1 MGARWYAF
9 KDTILD
15 SGKVMRAQS
24 GAMAPLIAI
33 IGTDGSGKSTVCEH
47 IVGWISRYGP
57 AGRAHLGKQSGN
69 VGRALARLPL
79 VGAAM
84 DRQIRRKADDVNE
97 RIKANMQPSLFP
109 ALVISAFTLRRRFRF
124 KRMLALRKRG
134 LIVVT
139 DRFPQVG
146 IPGAYDG
153 PGFPDTPRGSRL
165 VLRLARYER
174 DTFEWMAGH
183 RPDLVLRLNVDL
195 DTACMRKPDHSREAL
210 RRKIAVTPLLTY
222 GGAPIVDI
230 DANQP
235 LARVIEEAEAA
246 VARVMA
252 ERGYTLEETTR
263 RS

>member
-1 MGARWYAF
+1 MQE
-9 KDTILD
+9 T
-15 SGKVMRAQS
+15 S

-33 IGTDGSGKSTVCEH
+33 IGTDGSGKSTVCEL
-47 IVGWISRYGP
+47 IVAWINSCYGP
-57 AGRAHLGKQSGN
+57 AGRVHLGKQSGN

-79 VGAAM
+79 LGAMM
-84 DRQIRRKADDVNE
+84 DRQIRRKVDGVNE
-97 RIKANMQPSLFP
+97 RIKADMQPSLFP

-139 DRFPQVG
+139 DRFPQVE

-153 PGFPDTPRGSRL
+153 PGFPDTQRGSRL
-165 VLRLARYER
+165 VVRLARHER
-174 DTFEWMAGH
+174 ATFEWMASH

-195 DTACMRKPDHSREAL
+195 DTACMRKPDHRRDAL
-210 RRKIAVTPLLTY
+210 RRKIEVTPLLTY
-222 GGAPIVDI
+222 SGATIVDI

-235 LARVIEEAEAA
+235 LARVIEDAKAA

-252 ERGYTLEETTR
+252 ERGYSLQENGSALEQG
-263 RS
+263 

>member
-1 MGARWYAF
+1 
-9 KDTILD
+9 
-15 SGKVMRAQS
+15 
-24 GAMAPLIAI
+24 MAPLIAI

-47 IVGWISRYGP
+47 IVEWISSYGP
-57 AGRAHLGKQSGN
+57 ASRVHLGKQSGN
-69 VGRALARLPL
+69 IGRALARLPL

-84 DRQIRRKADDVNE
+84 DRQIRRKSDDVNE
-97 RIKANMQPSLFP
+97 RIKANLQPSLFP

-134 LIVVT
+134 FIVVT

-153 PGFPDTPRGSRL
+153 PGFPDTQRGSRL
-165 VLRLARYER
+165 VVRLARYEHAM
-174 DTFEWMAGH
+174 FEWMASH

-195 DTACMRKPDHSREAL
+195 DTACMRKPDHRRDAL
-210 RRKIAVTPLLTY
+210 RRKIEVTPLLTY

-235 LARVIEEAEAA
+235 LARVIEEAKTA

-252 ERGYTLEETTR
+252 ERGYSAKEKTR
-263 RS
+263 QA